1 MKFDYYYGSQA
12 DQFNFIKI
20 PKIILL
26 DKTFSSLSIQ
36 AKMLYGVLLDRM
48 GLSMKNGWYDSEN
61 KVYIIYQIAEIQE
74 DLGFSK
80 KKAIDYLTELEV
92 FGLVEKKRRGLGLPS
107 ILYVKSF
114 LQQKDGAFGQLE
126 SSGNVFRSSDMGT
139 SRVVAFDT
147 SGSADLGTSGSAELT
162 PQEVS
167 KSTPLINNTK
177 ENNTE
182 KSNYKSNHIVS
193 ADEKNRT
200 EYSDFDM
207 KSERDTY
214 EEIIKENIDYDYL
227 VAVEWVKK
235 DEIDELVT
243 LIVDTVSY
251 DCKTVRI
258 GGREVPYPEV
268 KSRFLKLTR
277 SHIEYVLESLGK
289 NSTSIKDTYRYNLT
303 ALFNAP
309 VTMSNYYRAQVNH
322 DMYGVSNLS

>member
-1 MKFDYYYGSQA
+1 M
-12 DQFNFIKI
+12 
-20 PKIILL
+20 
-26 DKTFSSLSIQ
+26 
-36 AKMLYGVLLDRM
+36 
-48 GLSMKNGWYDSEN
+48 DS
-61 KVYIIYQIAEIQE
+61 
-74 DLGFSK
+74 
-80 KKAIDYLTELEV
+80 T
-92 FGLVEKKRRGLGLPS
+92 
-107 ILYVKSF
+107 
-114 LQQKDGAFGQLE
+114 
-126 SSGNVFRSSDMGT
+126 
-139 SRVVAFDT
+139 
-147 SGSADLGTSGSAELT
+147 TSGSAELT

-200 EYSDFDM
+200 ENSDFDM
-207 KSERDTY
+207 RSVRDTY

>member
-182 KSNYKSNHIVS
+182 SNHIYQSS
-193 ADEKNRT
+193 AAEEGLKDARAA
-200 EYSDFDM
+200 
-207 KSERDTY
+207 Y
-214 EEIIKENIDYDYL
+214 EEIIKENIEYDYL
-227 VAVEWVKK
+227 IKSEWIKK

-243 LIVDTVSY
+243 LMVDTVSY
-251 DCKTVRI
+251 DRETMRI
-258 GGREVPYPEV
+258 GGRDVPYQEV

-277 SHIEYVLESLGK
+277 SHIEYVLESLES
-289 NSTSIKDTYRYNLT
+289 NCTNIKDTYRYNLT

-309 VTMSNYYRAQVNH
+309 TTMSNHYRALVKH
-322 DMYGVSNLS
+322 EMYGVESLN